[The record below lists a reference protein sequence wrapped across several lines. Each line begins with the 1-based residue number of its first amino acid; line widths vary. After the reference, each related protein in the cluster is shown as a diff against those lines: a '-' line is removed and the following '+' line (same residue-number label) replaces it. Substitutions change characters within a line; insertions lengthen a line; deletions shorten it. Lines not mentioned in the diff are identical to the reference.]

1 MMFIAKSTENWVIKL
16 QGIRGHG
23 QMVIILSDI
32 DLPQHVQVLFM
43 GFDMNIKMNGKY
55 FVNIKLRK
63 VISNMS
69 SMRYPLLIL

>member
-1 MMFIAKSTENWVIKL
+1 MMLIAKIAESGVIKL

-55 FVNIKLRK
+55 FVNIKLRT
-63 VISNMS
+63 VILNMS
-69 SMRYPLLIL
+69 SMRYPQLIL